1 MPYLV
6 HPLTSKHDCN
16 PGQLGVIAALPH
28 GRAGAFDDAAKRST
42 GFDDVA
48 GRYTVLLQGRP
59 RAVSAKP
66 QNVVLAPERQEAKSR
81 STANHVPAV
90 SLWYT
95 PPEPAENPTQPG
107 TRRGPAVVDIA
118 GVAHTWLGPAP
129 PPGVRI
135 VPAGDQAATSA
146 IFSAAADGDG
156 LSFLKKTEKQA
167 SHKSKKSK
175 KKKKGKR

>member
-1 MPYLV
+1 M
-6 HPLTSKHDCN
+6 
-16 PGQLGVIAALPH
+16 IAALPH

-81 STANHVPAV
+81 STANHVP
-90 SLWYT
+90 T
-95 PPEPAENPTQPG
+95 
-107 TRRGPAVVDIA
+107 
-118 GVAHTWLGPAP
+118 
-129 PPGVRI
+129 
-135 VPAGDQAATSA
+135 VPVEDQVATSA

-156 LSFLKKTEKQA
+156 FTFLKKTEKQA
-167 SHKSKKSK
+167 SHKSHKSK